1 MKTNMP
7 GFTAESTL
15 SRRETS
21 HRIRSENNR
30 VDSRGSVIP
39 QMSCWRTCYDI
50 SDTNHQLAQCYRV
63 CSQIKDIFGL

>member
-1 MKTNMP
+1 MKNNMP
-7 GFTAESTL
+7 GFTAENTL

-21 HRIRSENNR
+21 HRIMADNNAQ
-30 VDSRGSVIP
+30 DSMGSVIP

-63 CSQIKDIFGL
+63 CSQIKGIFGL